1 MMITGSKRRRRESNN
16 LHDYVLTTTT
26 SAENASYSSLEN
38 EVENYWKTS
47 AYFVIMDSVVSNLKY
62 RFSDESLAMANSVD
76 SFCKLDTTYSMKFID
91 HYKVIW

>member
-1 MMITGSKRRRRESNN
+1 MINTGSKRRRRESNK

-26 SAENASYSSLEN
+26 GAENESYSSLEN
-38 EVENYWKTS
+38 EVESYWKTS
-47 AYFVIMDSVVSNLKY
+47 TYFVIIDSVVSNLKY

-76 SFCKLDTTYSMKFID
+76 SFCKLDISNSMKFID

>member
-1 MMITGSKRRRRESNN
+1 MMITKSKRRRREPNN

-38 EVENYWKTS
+38 EIENYWKTS
-47 AYFVIMDSVVSNLKY
+47 AYFIIMDSVVSNLKY

-76 SFCKLDTTYSMKFID
+76 SFCKLDTTDSMKFID